1 MMSSKKRTKQEE
13 KMSEKPEPDLGRES
27 EPEAWLKPGA
37 PPRTLREML
46 AATHARVA
54 IDRKIRGRPQTWR
67 EVFARAQQWREEDLH
82 QGEANQK
89 PDNGSQTSLE
99 GWEKAKQEYY
109 AEMEAKG
116 VPATLRG
123 MREKTKRD
131 VLVELKRDGYHFEK
145 GTWLVDDDPSEAEL
159 KRSEERKAEG
169 DAPSQ
174 QSPRK
179 ELHKTS
185 DSSANLASQS
195 GRPEQ
200 DTHANAGAAHDDW
213 QLLLDNLAR
222 EIEAARKRDEIR
234 RRQGKLAREVELL
247 EYDMEYIIAQA
258 FLVRYLDETRQELL
272 DSGNQI
278 SDKAGY
284 QSWSER
290 TARFSGNISNYA
302 WDATLA
308 QARSVLPTALAPPGH
323 VSLFRRIR
331 RLLAFCVAFPAGLVM
346 VGISSIMSKIL

>member
-13 KMSEKPEPDLGRES
+13 ETSEKPEPELARES
-27 EPEAWLKPGA
+27 EPKVWLKPGD

-46 AATHARVA
+46 AVTQARVA
-54 IDRKIRGRPQTWR
+54 IDRKTRGRPQTWR
-67 EVFARAQQWREEDLH
+67 EVFARARQWREEDLH

-89 PDNGSQTSLE
+89 PNNGSQPSLE
-99 GWEKAKQEYY
+99 GWEKAKKEYY

-123 MREKTKRD
+123 MREKRKRD
-131 VLVELKRDGYHFEK
+131 VLMELKRDGYHFEK

-169 DAPSQ
+169 DATSQ

-179 ELHKTS
+179 GLHKTRGNG
-185 DSSANLASQS
+185 ANLASKN

-200 DTHANAGAAHDDW
+200 GTQANTGAAHDDW
-213 QLLLDNLAR
+213 QLRLDDMAR
-222 EIEAARKRDEIR
+222 EIEAARARDATR
-234 RRQGKLAREVELL
+234 RREGKPAREVEIL
-247 EYDMEYIIAQA
+247 EYDMEYYIAQA
-258 FLVRYLDETRQELL
+258 FLDRYLDGTKQELL
-272 DSGNQI
+272 DSANQI
-278 SDKAGY
+278 SDKTGY

-290 TARFSGNISNYA
+290 TARFSENISNYA

-308 QARSVLPTALAPPGH
+308 QARSVLPTILAPPGH
-323 VSLFRRIR
+323 VSLFRRIG
-331 RLLAFCVAFPAGLVM
+331 RLLNFCVAFPSGMIM
-346 VGISSIMSKIL
+346 VGMASITSRIL